1 MNYLDNDQYAEVHG
15 KLHREQGVFDF
26 AEKYLRLQEML
37 VHKRQLDEGD
47 FDYAERE
54 EELLSEMIVKEQFRP
69 LRRGV
74 KKFTFIDMNGLYR
87 GLFTDERAYREMT
100 GEAGG
105 AGAVAG
111 DLRADEG

>member
-74 KKFTFIDMNGLYR
+74 KKFTFIDMNR
-87 GLFTDERAYREMT
+87 VIPRA
-100 GEAGG
+100 
-105 AGAVAG
+105 VH
-111 DLRADEG
+111 